1 MFLSDTYF
9 SLAGSLLE
17 SILLR
22 DALKGNLPTL
32 DQLVNHKFFKEYA
45 PKFDSINEE
54 VMNANKPQFKMTQ
67 SIKEHLRLHGQK
79 CETRLR
85 DEQRSVKNQ
94 KRLVRV
100 QELMTSE
107 EKEKKAKAKVTSSL
121 PQS

>member
-1 MFLSDTYF
+1 M
-9 SLAGSLLE
+9 
-17 SILLR
+17 LR
-22 DALKGNLPTL
+22 DALKGNMPTL

-45 PKFDSINEE
+45 PKFDSINDDII
-54 VMNANKPQFKMTQ
+54 NANKPQFKMTQ

-107 EKEKKAKAKVTSSL
+107 EKEKKAKAKVRSINQFSTES
-121 PQS
+121 PFHV